1 MSLVY
6 FNITGNSSEEA
17 TALQLIKEKTGV
29 EITNLGEESRG
40 FYTYDIRFP
49 DMETAQKVKCLY
61 FGKNG
66 TVFVDVDNH
75 FLMLT
80 TNSGTGYSDYVDEF
94 FPIII
99 FDYKGTL
106 YNVCYA
112 GSISWDNSMNS
123 NCSGNLPN
131 YQDND
136 VTKQD
141 VTLAPLRV
149 FATNQLVQPNQSVK
163 SFIKNCYTNYE
174 RKFQRAQKFIDQNN
188 NEFIT
193 LGGYLLY
200 YNGKHK

>member
-6 FNITGNSSEEA
+6 FSVVSGDGTETA
-17 TALQLIKEKTGV
+17 TLQLIKEKTGV
-29 EITNLGEESRG
+29 EITDLGEQSYG
-40 FYTYDIRFP
+40 IYTYNIRFP
-49 DMETAQKVKCLY
+49 NMETAQKVRCEY
-61 FGKNG
+61 FNKEG

-80 TNSGTGYSDYVDEF
+80 TNSGTGYSNYVNEF

-106 YNVCYA
+106 CNVCY
-112 GSISWDNSMNS
+112 SSDTSWDKSMNS
-123 NCSGNLPN
+123 NNSGDLPH
-131 YQDND
+131 YQGND
-136 VTKQD
+136 VGKQD
-141 VTLAPLRV
+141 ITLVPLRV
-149 FATNQLVQPNQSVK
+149 FANNPLLQSNQNVM

-174 RKFQRAQKFIDQNN
+174 RKFQRAQKFVDQNN

>member
-6 FNITGNSSEEA
+6 FSVVSGDGTETA
-17 TALQLIKEKTGV
+17 TLQLIKEKTGV
-29 EITNLGEESRG
+29 EITDLGEQSYG
-40 FYTYDIRFP
+40 IYTYGIRFP
-49 DMETAQKVKCLY
+49 NMETAQKVRCES
-61 FGKNG
+61 FNKNG

-80 TNSGTGYSDYVDEF
+80 TNSGTGYSDYVNEF

-112 GSISWDNSMNS
+112 SSISWDNSMNS
-123 NCSGNLPN
+123 NCSGNLPD
-131 YQDND
+131 YQGNAAE
-136 VTKQD
+136 KQD

-174 RKFQRAQKFIDQNN
+174 RKFQRAQKFIDQNG

>member
-6 FNITGNSSEEA
+6 FGVIGNSDTETA
-17 TALQLIKEKTGV
+17 ALQLIKEKTGV
-29 EITNLGEESRG
+29 EITNLGDQNYG
-40 FYTYDIRFP
+40 LYTYDIRFP
-49 DMETAQKVKCLY
+49 DMETAQKVKCEY
-61 FGKNG
+61 FGKDG
-66 TVFVDVDNH
+66 TVFIDVDNH

-80 TNSGTGYSDYVDEF
+80 TNSGTGYSGYVDGF

-99 FDYKGTL
+99 FDYKNTL
-106 YNVCYA
+106 YNVCYT
-112 GSISWDNSMNS
+112 SDIEWDKRMNS
-123 NCSGNLPN
+123 NCSGTLPD
-131 YQDND
+131 YQGNAAE
-136 VTKQD
+136 KQD
-141 VTLAPLRV
+141 ITLAPLRV